1 MSENEKK
8 TTIQNIEWKLEK
20 LKERSDEIYKRIDEI
35 NNMLRW
41 YVEAYSLL
49 EFEIKQLRGK

>member
-20 LKERSDEIYKRIDEI
+20 LKEKSDEIY
-35 NNMLRW
+35 NSLRW
-41 YVEAYSLL
+41 YVEAYNIL
-49 EFEIKQLRGK
+49 EFEIKQLKEKT

>member
-8 TTIQNIEWKLEK
+8 VTIQNLEWKLEK
-20 LKERSDEIYKRIDEI
+20 LKEKSDEIS
-35 NNMLRW
+35 NMLKW

-49 EFEIKQLRGK
+49 EFEIKQLRGR